1 MKDSRL
7 FQILYCL
14 LEREQVTA
22 PELAERFEVSVRTIY
37 RDIDALSEAGIPVY
51 AETGRGGGIRLM
63 DGFSLDKALFSE
75 TEKET
80 ILTALQ
86 SLAAAENTGG
96 EVLKKL
102 SALFHMQTESWFEID
117 FSRWG
122 MVPGEQSK
130 FELLKSAVIQHREVR
145 IVYAGTNGSHT
156 TRRIQPLKLLCKS
169 GAWYVKAYCMEKED
183 FRIFKISRI
192 MELSLLE
199 ETFLP
204 MMYPGEHGIREA
216 DLRDIVLRFSADAAY
231 RVYDEFDASQIER
244 QEDGD
249 LIARAKMP
257 EDAWLT
263 GYLLSFGTQV
273 EVIEPAYLRRVL
285 AEQAR
290 LIYEKNRDC

>member
-22 PELAERFEVSVRTIY
+22 PELAEQFEVSVRTIY
-37 RDIDALSEAGIPVY
+37 RDIDALSAAGIPVY
-51 AETGRGGGIRLM
+51 AEAGRGGGIRLM
-63 DGFSLDKALFSE
+63 DGYSLDKAIFSE
-75 TEKET
+75 AEKET
-80 ILTALQ
+80 ILAALQ

-204 MMYPGEHGIREA
+204 MMYPEEHGIRET
-216 DLRDIVLRFSADAAY
+216 DLRDIILRFSADAAY